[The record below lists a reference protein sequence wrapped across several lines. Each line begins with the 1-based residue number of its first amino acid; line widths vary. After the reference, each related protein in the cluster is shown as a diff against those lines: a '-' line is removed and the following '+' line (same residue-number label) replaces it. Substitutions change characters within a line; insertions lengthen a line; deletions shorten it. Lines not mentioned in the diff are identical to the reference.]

1 MCCHSCTPCLYS
13 CFVLTRIVLFFL
25 LLFFFFL
32 LLPSLFLCLF
42 SFAVVLDATTKQWK
56 CVFAKVFLE
65 MGNLPNLV
73 KLITTAARTNGISRA
88 QKTSSGFTARHAQ
101 PAMAN
106 HPRLWRVT
114 MMLPCRKSG
123 QLRWRLRMLLVLL
136 VPQNLAAIPCFG
148 VALVVLR
155 VVSPES
161 GYRKI
166 FLPHSLH
173 SCIGVSMIDLR
184 RTRRWTRQLINHGQ

>member
-136 VPQNLAAIPCFG
+136 VPQNLPMRRPLAVRKRVKKKQQSRHSSNKQF
-148 VALVVLR
+148 VLNTSIIKKKNTIR
-155 VVSPES
+155 
-161 GYRKI
+161 I
-166 FLPHSLH
+166 
-173 SCIGVSMIDLR
+173 
-184 RTRRWTRQLINHGQ
+184 